1 MLIYASEPV
10 RYPFIKPLLSMGESL
25 FDFLDLV
32 FELSKALSADI
43 LLFKTGKKTKLQ
55 QNAFQNI
62 IKHYTQQRVP
72 IHFS

>member
-32 FELSKALSADI
+32 FELSKAFSADI
-43 LLFKTGKKTKLQ
+43 LIFKTGKK
-55 QNAFQNI
+55 I
-62 IKHYTQQRVP
+62 
-72 IHFS
+72 

>member
-1 MLIYASEPV
+1 
-10 RYPFIKPLLSMGESL
+10 MGESL

-32 FELSKALSADI
+32 FELSKAFSADI

-62 IKHYTQQRVP
+62 IKHYTQQ
-72 IHFS
+72 